1 MKNQLP
7 SLRSLKSFESAARH
21 LSFKAAAEEL
31 NVTPSAVSHQ
41 IKNLEDELGFA
52 LFKRLNRALSLTQ
65 AGSAYLEVVQKAFNV
80 LRQGEQEISRRF
92 GKPSVTA
99 SIMPFLAN
107 ELVIPNLLGFQQR
120 YPDIE
125 LKLEVS
131 AKAPDFNHSE
141 ADIAIRFG
149 MGNWPD
155 VIAAEKLSNISGMP
169 VCSPAF
175 LESHPIHCHEDI
187 IDLPLINLGTGHNA
201 WKLWADHVN
210 LPPFE
215 PKSTLHMDVLLAHYQ
230 AVEQGLGIGIGVLPL
245 VKPMIKA
252 GRLVAP
258 FPETVQIEEAYYLII
273 RPGQEERPEIIAFA
287 DWLKGLFSDLEEM
300 KISHAI

>member
-1 MKNQLP
+1 MKNNLP

-21 LSFKAAAEEL
+21 LSFKVAAEEL

-41 IKNLEDELGFA
+41 IKNLEDELGFP

-65 AGSAYLEVVQKAFNV
+65 AGAAYLEIVQKAFNI
-80 LRQGEQEISRRF
+80 LRQGEQDISRRF
-92 GKPSVTA
+92 GKPSITA

-125 LKLEVS
+125 LKLEVA
-131 AKAPDFNHSE
+131 AKAPDFNQSD

-149 MGNWPD
+149 LGNWPD
-155 VIAAEKLSNISGMP
+155 VIAEKLSDISGMP

-175 LESHPIHCHEDI
+175 LESHPINSHEDI
-187 IDLPLINLGTGHNA
+187 IDLPLINLGSGHNA
-201 WKLWADHVN
+201 WNLWAKHVN

-230 AVEQGLGIGIGVLPL
+230 AVEQGLGVGIGVLPL

-273 RPGQEERPEIIAFA
+273 RPGQEERPEIVAFA
-287 DWLKGLFSDLEEM
+287 NWLKSLFIDLESM
-300 KISHAI
+300 NLSHSN